1 MSCRILVC
9 FYLSCLDTCLL
20 LLELFGYLSAFT
32 WAVWILVCFYLS
44 CLDTCLLLL
53 ELFGFQVLV
62 CSVCSCDAD
71 YLLLQKNGKKKRNII
86 YEHAFYVTKH
96 ICALL
101 HFTYIWLMIEI
112 RGSQNQ
118 IKEELGDSV
127 LSPDS
132 KLAADLLMQKSEPG
146 SLPVKKKRN
155 SYADS
160 PHKLNCPHC
169 PRSFP
174 WVSSLNR
181 HMLTHTG
188 KMKRIYFCFI
198 FGIYLV
204 FVGHI

>member
-1 MSCRILVC
+1 MFQC
-9 FYLSCLDTCLL
+9 
-20 LLELFGYLSAFT
+20 
-32 WAVWILVCFYLS
+32 AVFVVVMQTTYS
-44 CLDTCLLLL
+44 SRKT
-53 ELFGFQVLV
+53 ER
-62 CSVCSCDAD
+62 
-71 YLLLQKNGKKKRNII
+71 KKRNII
-86 YEHAFYVTKH
+86 YEHAFYVNKY

-101 HFTYIWLMIEI
+101 HFTSIWLMIEI
-112 RGSQNQ
+112 RASQNR

-188 KMKRIYFCFI
+188 KMKRILFYFWNLSCFCGSYI
-198 FGIYLV
+198 IV
-204 FVGHI
+204 SK